1 MPSVAPITPIPTEL
15 PTIKPTRTRAPH
27 KRPKP
32 APSSNSP
39 TYYPT
44 VTTFAKK
51 EYDPQNSP
59 TYHMFE
65 PQGCDASHDMNL
77 ATKQALMSQQGTH
90 NIHVVF
96 PTQETDGT
104 DGSSVALVL
113 DSSSKKVQLEF
124 DLGLIAIASSIYN
137 VLSVTLRL
145 HVDSIDNDILLSVLK
160 DRDEWNDEE
169 ELGHAF
175 MVTSSDKG
183 HWIDVDVTDM
193 FDGSQ
198 VNKFF
203 LAFENGKQSGRC
215 AFASRNTCNT
225 AKLVIVTES

>member
-1 MPSVAPITPIPTEL
+1 M

-32 APSSNSP
+32 APSSQSP

-44 VTTFAKK
+44 DTTFFKK

-59 TYHMFE
+59 TYHIFE

-96 PTQETDGT
+96 PTQETDET
-104 DGSSVALVL
+104 DVSSVALVL
-113 DSSSKKVQLEF
+113 DSSTRKVQLQF
-124 DLGLIAIASSIYN
+124 DLGLIAITSSIYN

-145 HVDSIDNDILLSVLK
+145 HVDSVDNDVSLSVLK
-160 DRDEWNDEE
+160 DRDDEE
-169 ELGHAF
+169 VGHAF
-175 MVTSSDKG
+175 MVTSSDEG

-193 FDGSQ
+193 LDGSQ
-198 VNKFF
+198 VSKFL
-203 LAFENGKQSGRC
+203 LAFENDEPSGRC
-215 AFASRNTCNT
+215 VFASRNTCRS